1 MHTMVNI
8 SKYIT
13 MFHFQNYKDVH
24 DIIFFRLSIA
34 DLTLQLVTPTTQK
47 KIGEEARVLLGG
59 QNLSNQAKT
68 YT

>member
-1 MHTMVNI
+1 M
-8 SKYIT
+8 
-13 MFHFQNYKDVH
+13 
-24 DIIFFRLSIA
+24 IIFRLSIA

>member
-1 MHTMVNI
+1 MTQLVRVGLTNLL
-8 SKYIT
+8 
-13 MFHFQNYKDVH
+13 
-24 DIIFFRLSIA
+24 RLSIA
-34 DLTLQLVTPTTQK
+34 DLTLQLVTPTAQK